1 MDSAVNRSKPRGWR
15 RWAGGTFVA
24 LGVTLVAVLGLRLAF
39 FRGPIRSVEDVPADP
54 VVDLHV
60 HTAGIGAGNS
70 GCRVSK
76 ELRNSRKFGIY
87 IQAFGTTL
95 AEVEREGDAILIR
108 RIAEQVSA
116 SRHVQAAV
124 VLAMDG
130 VVDAQGNFDEART
143 EVLVPNEFVAREVAR
158 YPNLRFG
165 ASIHPYRTN
174 ALEQLDWAAQHG
186 AVLVKWIPSIM
197 LIDPADPRL
206 VPFYTRMRDLGLPLL
221 THAGQERSFTWADD
235 TLADPVRLRLPLS
248 LGVTVIA
255 AHIASTGSNEGEPDL
270 ERLVRMMREYPN
282 LYSEISSL
290 TQINRH
296 GYLDEALKRPEFA
309 GRLCYGSDFPLVNT
323 ALVSPWYFPLQL
335 TQAEM
340 RELSAITNVWDRDVR
355 LKQALGVPADVFR
368 RSAQVLRPVPA
379 KNRTRD
385 E

>member
-1 MDSAVNRSKPRGWR
+1 MKSAMDRSKQRGWR
-15 RWAGGTFVA
+15 RRAVGVFVA
-24 LGVTLVAVLGLRLAF
+24 LGIAVLGVLALRLAL
-39 FRGPIRSVEDVPADP
+39 FRGPMRSVEEVPSAP

-70 GCRVSK
+70 GCRISR

-87 IQAFGTTL
+87 LQAFGTTL
-95 AEVEREGDAILIR
+95 AEVEREGDALLIR
-108 RIAEQVSA
+108 RIADQVSG
-116 SRHVQAAV
+116 SSHVQTAV

-130 VVDAQGNFDEART
+130 VVDAQGHFDEART
-143 EVLVPNEFVAREVAR
+143 EVLVPNEFLAREVAR

-186 AVLVKWIPSIM
+186 AVLVKWIPNIM

-206 VPFYTRMRDLGLPLL
+206 VPFYTRMKELGLPLL
-221 THAGQERSFTWADD
+221 SHTGQERSFTWADD

-255 AHIASTGSNEGEPDL
+255 AHVASTGSNEGEPDL
-270 ERLVRMMREYPN
+270 DRLARLMGEYPN

-290 TQINRH
+290 TQVNRL
-296 GYLDEALKRPEFA
+296 GYLEVALKRPEFA

-323 ALVSPWYFPLQL
+323 PLVSPWFFPLHL
-335 TQAEM
+335 TQAQM
-340 RELSAITNVWDRDVR
+340 QELSAITNVWDRDVR

-368 RSAQVLRPVPA
+368 RSTQVLRPMPA

>member
-1 MDSAVNRSKPRGWR
+1 MKSAMDRNKQRSWR
-15 RWAGGTFVA
+15 RWSVRALLA
-24 LGVTLVAVLGLRLAF
+24 LGLVVLVVLGLRLAF
-39 FRGPIRSVEDVPADP
+39 FRGPILSVENVPVNP

-70 GCRVSK
+70 GCRISQQ
-76 ELRNSRKFGIY
+76 LRQSRKFGIY
-87 IQAFGTTL
+87 LQAFGTTL

-108 RIAEQVSA
+108 RIAEKVSS

-130 VVDAQGNFDEART
+130 VVDAQGRFDETRT
-143 EVLVPNEFVAREVAR
+143 EVMVPNEFVAREVAR

-174 ALEQLDWAAQHG
+174 ALDQLNWAAQHG

-235 TLADPVRLRLPLS
+235 ALADPVRLRLPLS

-255 AHIASTGSNEGEPDL
+255 AHVAATGANEGEPDL
-270 ERLVRMMREYPN
+270 DRLARLMGEYPN

-290 TQINRH
+290 TQLNRL
-296 GYLDEALKRPEFA
+296 GYLEEALSRPEFA

-323 ALVSPWYFPLQL
+323 LLVSPWYFPLHL

-355 LKQALGVPADVFR
+355 LKQALGVPAEVFQ
-368 RSAQVLRPVPA
+368 RSAQVLRPVSA
-379 KNRTRD
+379 KIRTRD